1 MASVHESTEM
11 YPVHRVPA
19 TRPFVWLMEGWDS
32 LIHSWQ
38 ASLAHGGIIALLGS
52 LILAYDQHPLYIAA
66 AICAFLV
73 VGPVVTAGICEL
85 SRCRDHGEP
94 CDFGGSL
101 APLSR
106 NRASLI
112 VFAEALVFVAV
123 GGFSLAALFLYSGTG
138 AIAPSIEATVWGDV
152 VSQLTPLQVTTYTA
166 TFAVLAT
173 GVFLLS
179 VVSVPMIIDRHVDA
193 GVAMRMSLK
202 VATRDFPAMIIWAGL
217 IIALVAFGFGTRLVG
232 MIFVV
237 PLLGH
242 ATWFAYREMVSEA

>member
-1 MASVHESTEM
+1 MSRVHESAEM
-11 YPVHRVPA
+11 FPVHHVPA

-32 LIHSWQ
+32 LIHCWP
-38 ASLAHGGIIALLGS
+38 ASLAHGALVAMLGS
-52 LILAYDQHPLYIAA
+52 LILAYKQHPLYIAT

-73 VGPVVTAGICEL
+73 IGPVITAGICEL

-94 CDFGGSL
+94 CDFSRSL

-106 NRASLI
+106 NRASLMM
-112 VFAEALVFVAV
+112 FAQVLVFVSL
-123 GGFSLAALFLYSGTG
+123 GGFALAALFLYNGTG
-138 AIAPSIEATVWGDV
+138 QIAPAIETTVWGDV
-152 VSQLTPLQVTTYTA
+152 ARHLTPLQTTTYTA
-166 TFAVLAT
+166 TFIVLAT

-193 GVAMRMSLK
+193 GTAMRMSLK
-202 VATRDFPAMIIWAGL
+202 VALRDFPAMLVWAGL

-232 MIFVV
+232 MAFVV

-242 ATWFAYREMVSEA
+242 ATWFAYRDIVSEA